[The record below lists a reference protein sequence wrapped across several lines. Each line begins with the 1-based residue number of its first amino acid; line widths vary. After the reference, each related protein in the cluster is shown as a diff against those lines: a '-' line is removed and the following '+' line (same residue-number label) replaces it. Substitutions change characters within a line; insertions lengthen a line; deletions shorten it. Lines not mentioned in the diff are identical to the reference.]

1 MAERAPP
8 ITGLILAG
16 GLGRRMSRDGC
27 GIDKALQPYR
37 GRPLIEHVIERLR
50 PQVTTL
56 LINTNHPADAYRRF
70 GHPVV
75 ADRRSDRPGPLAGL
89 QAGFAAAA
97 TPLLACVPCDAP
109 LLPHDLIARLL
120 EPMLRA
126 PAGEAPWISVARA
139 GGQVHPVCLLADRR
153 VLPSIDAS
161 LAAGDHRMGGWM
173 ARLSH
178 CVVDFDDERAF
189 HNVNTPAD
197 LER

>member
-1 MAERAPP
+1 
-8 ITGLILAG
+8 
-16 GLGRRMSRDGC
+16 MSRDGC